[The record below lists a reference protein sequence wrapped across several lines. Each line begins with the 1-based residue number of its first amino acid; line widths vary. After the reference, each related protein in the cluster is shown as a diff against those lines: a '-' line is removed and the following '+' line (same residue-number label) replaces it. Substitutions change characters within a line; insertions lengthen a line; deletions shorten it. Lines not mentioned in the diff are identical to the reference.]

1 MKTSAKD
8 LMHFDL
14 TAVMEDDLVH
24 DAIHVLYSHSI
35 SGVPV
40 LDSDWNL
47 VGYFSETDILRASV
61 PTYLEVLAKSSF
73 LENSDEDTLLSRFR
87 SFGSSKVGEFMN
99 RTPISV
105 EPDTSLMVVADLM
118 IRKAVKRLPVVEG
131 GKLVGIISREI
142 FCEFMMEE
150 DGPPVESEN

>member
-8 LMHFDL
+8 LMHYDL

-24 DAIHVLYSHSI
+24 DAIHVLYSHNI

-40 LDSDWNL
+40 LDGEWNL
-47 VGYFSETDILRASV
+47 LGYFSEADILRASV

-73 LENSDEDTLLSRFR
+73 LESGDEDTLLSRFR
-87 SFGSSKVGEFMN
+87 SFGSRKVGEFMN

-118 IRKAVKRLPVVEG
+118 IRKSVKRLPVTEA
-131 GKLVGIISREI
+131 GKLVGIISREV
-142 FCEFMMEE
+142 FCEFLMEE
-150 DGPPVESEN
+150 EGPSVEKED